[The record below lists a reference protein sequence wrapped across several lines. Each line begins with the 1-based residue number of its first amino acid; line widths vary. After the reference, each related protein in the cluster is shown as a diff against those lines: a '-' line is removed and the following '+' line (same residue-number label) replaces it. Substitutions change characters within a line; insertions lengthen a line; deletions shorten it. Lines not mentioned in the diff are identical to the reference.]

1 MDEIK
6 KGISIPV
13 PCTVPRFVAN
23 AAVPGLQ
30 ETEIHMARFLHRLK
44 CPNVCNVNRWLLAI
58 FWITGILSGI
68 LISYGAGSSV
78 SSLMH
83 SYLYGSVSIVGLV
96 LVLYLPFLLSAIAVS
111 FSGRVLLFPIVFLK
125 GFLFSFVAMGI
136 FQVYGCAGWLI
147 HWFLCFSDLI
157 LLPLLYWYWI
167 RLLDTVPSAAFR
179 DGVLLLAPVYCI
191 GSLDYCLVFPY
202 FADMINL

>member
-13 PCTVPRFVAN
+13 PCTVPHFTAN
-23 AAVPGLQ
+23 AAVPDVQ
-30 ETEIHMARFLHRLK
+30 EAEIHMARFLHRLK

-68 LISYGAGSSV
+68 LISYVAGSSV
-78 SSLMH
+78 SSLMR
-83 SYLYGSVSIVGLV
+83 SYLYGSVSIVSLV

-111 FSGRVLLFPIVFLK
+111 FSGSVLLFPLAFLK

-136 FQVYGCAGWLI
+136 FQIYGAAGWLL

-157 LLPLLYWYWI
+157 SLPLLYWYWM
-167 RLLDTVPSAAFR
+167 RLLDTAPSAAIR
-179 DGVLLLAPVYCI
+179 DGLLLLAPVYCI
-191 GSLDYCLVFPY
+191 ASMDYCLVFSY